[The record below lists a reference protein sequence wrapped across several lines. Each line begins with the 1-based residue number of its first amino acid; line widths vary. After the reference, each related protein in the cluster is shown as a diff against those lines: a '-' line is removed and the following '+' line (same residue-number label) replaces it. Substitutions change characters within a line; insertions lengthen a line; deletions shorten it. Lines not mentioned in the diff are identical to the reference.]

1 MSDAEAQQFLSY
13 ALNSEAL
20 KGWSNIGYHVLYKE
34 GSFYP
39 INFLR
44 NVSLQQVN
52 TPYMFLTDIDFLPMF
67 DLYTYLKK
75 SIQLLDLET
84 TKKLVI
90 SKNDELLSEKITL
103 LETEDNLINKESVPY
118 SLQAHY
124 K

>member
-1 MSDAEAQQFLSY
+1 MSDDEAQQFLSY

-20 KGWSNIGYHVLYKE
+20 KGRSNIGYHVLYKE
-34 GSFYP
+34 G
-39 INFLR
+39 
-44 NVSLQQVN
+44 VN

-67 DLYTYLKK
+67 DLYSYLKK

-118 SLQAHY
+118 SLQTHY